1 VESKVDPRAERL
13 RERMGAEAYSRRLR
27 RQREKE
33 SRLIH
38 QGEGV
43 FRLERLVPFDACLA
57 FFLKVTGLARRMRR
71 EFLDV
76 RVIHREWFLTR
87 LPEAMD
93 GFRLLQLTDLHL
105 DLDPALAGVVRERVM
120 ATPHDAAVLTG
131 DYRNGLEGC
140 HRACLEGMTT
150 IADALASARWGV
162 LGNHDSLEMLDDLE
176 AAGIPMLMN
185 EAVEVRR
192 GKASFWLAGID
203 DPHFHKG
210 HDLGRAAAPIPRG
223 ACSILLSHSPET
235 YREAAGHGFELLLGG
250 HTHGGQINLPGGRP
264 LVVPCKVPGRMVSG
278 PWTHGAM
285 QGYTSPGTGACGVA
299 ARWNCPP
306 EITLHILRR
315 NMAA

>member
-1 VESKVDPRAERL
+1 MERL
-13 RERMGAEAYSRRLR
+13 RERMGAEAHGRRWR

-33 SRLIH
+33 SKLIH

-43 FRLERLVPFDACLA
+43 FRLERLVPFDACLS
-57 FFLKVTGLARRMRR
+57 FFLKATGLSRGMRR

-87 LPEAMD
+87 LPESMD
-93 GFRLLQLTDLHL
+93 GFRLLQLSDLHI
-105 DLDPALAGVVRERVM
+105 DLDPALVDVVRDRLA

-140 HRACLEGMTT
+140 HRTCIEGMAA
-150 IADALASARWGV
+150 IAERLAPRRWGV
-162 LGNHDSLEMLDDLE
+162 LGNHDSLEMVDDLE
-176 AAGIPMLMN
+176 GIGLPMLMN
-185 EAVEVRR
+185 EAVEVEH
-192 GKASFWLAGID
+192 GDAAFWLAGID

-210 HDLGRAAAPIPRG
+210 HDLGRAAGAIPRG
-223 ACSILLSHSPET
+223 ECSVLLSHSPET
-235 YREAAGHGFELLLGG
+235 YREAAAHGFELLLGG

-278 PWTHGAM
+278 AWTHGAM

-299 ARWNCPP
+299 ARWNCTP
-306 EITLHILRR
+306 EITLHILHR